1 MSALGFNTGYI
12 EEYYRQYLEDPN
24 SVSES
29 WREFFADYTPDASFV
44 TGVQARA
51 QVAQK
56 PVATS
61 AGDGA
66 AARPAQPAP
75 QPKPQAPASNGASAK
90 APEAKPAKPARPAP
104 AGAELNPL
112 RGASAAIATNMQEST
127 AVPTATSVRTFP
139 VKLMAE
145 NRKLIN
151 DYQRLVGGDKVSFTH
166 LIAYAVVEALKA
178 EPNVNTSYYEDGEG
192 NGFHAIPEHVNLGL
206 AIDVEKRGKRTLLVP
221 NIKGAEEKDFAQL
234 LGAYNDIVRR
244 ARGGKLTLD
253 DFQGTTASI
262 TNPGMIGTDLSVP
275 RLMDG
280 QAVIIGVGSI
290 GYPPEY
296 QALPPDVV
304 ARTGLSM
311 VMTMTSTYDHRVIQ
325 GAESGAF
332 LAKAV
337 ALLTGDD
344 QFYDRVFE
352 ALGIPYFPY
361 RPGSDSA
368 PAFGPEDR
376 ERGAG
381 QKAGQCARADP
392 RLPRAWTPQRERQPA
407 GLRPDGA
414 SRTRSRLLRPDRLG
428 LGPPLPDE
436 RVERD
441 AQDEA
446 ARHPRHAARNVHAQ
460 SRC

>member
-51 QVAQK
+51 QATQK
-56 PVATS
+56 S
-61 AGDGA
+61 AASVSGDGA
-66 AARPAQPAP
+66 PAAPRSQP
-75 QPKPQAPASNGASAK
+75 QPQPTAQVPSSNGASSSN

-104 AGAELNPL
+104 TGAELNPL
-112 RGASAAIATNMQEST
+112 RGASAAIASNMQDST

-166 LIAYAVVEALKA
+166 LIAYAVVEALKDQ
-178 EPNVNTSYYEDGEG
+178 PNVNTSYYEDGEG
-192 NGFHAIPEHVNLGL
+192 KGFHVVPEHVNLGL

-221 NIKGAEEKDFAQL
+221 NIKAAEEKDFAQL

-244 ARGGKLTLD
+244 ARGGKLTID

-304 ARTGLSM
+304 ARTGLSQ

-337 ALLTGDD
+337 ALLTGEDA
-344 QFYDRVFE
+344 FYDRVFE
-352 ALGIPYFPY
+352 ALGIPYFPV
-361 RPGSDSA
+361 S
-368 PAFGPEDR
+368 
-376 ERGAG
+376 
-381 QKAGQCARADP
+381 P
-392 RLPRAWTPQRERQPA
+392 R
-407 GLRPDGA
+407 
-414 SRTRSRLLRPDRLG
+414 
-428 LGPPLPDE
+428 
-436 RVERD
+436 
-441 AQDEA
+441 
-446 ARHPRHAARNVHAQ
+446 
-460 SRC
+460 